1 MCNTT
6 TTISPAASNLVITC
20 VEPEIWCCECGCV
33 LTLENFF
40 GWKQED
46 LEWAERFVR
55 RSPECSECQT
65 HFEPDDHE
73 PGFDPQD

>member
-1 MCNTT
+1 MYTITT
-6 TTISPAASNLVITC
+6 TNSRLASNLVHTC

-40 GWKQED
+40 GCKQED

-55 RSPECSECQT
+55 RYPECSECQNG
-65 HFEPDDHE
+65 FEPDDHE

>member
-6 TTISPAASNLVITC
+6 TNSPAASNLVITC
-20 VEPEIWCCECGCV
+20 VEPEIWCAECGCV

-40 GWKQED
+40 GAYERD
-46 LEWAERFVR
+46 AAWAERFER
-55 RSPECSECQT
+55 RFPECAECQNRI
-65 HFEPDDHE
+65 EPDDHE